1 MPTQQIRDE
10 YEIISE
16 IGAGGMAT
24 VYKAIQKSLD
34 RPVAIKE
41 LKRAYHTDG
50 QIVRRFERESQI
62 AASLQHENIVHI
74 YDYWKKPH
82 YAIVMEYVDGTNL
95 AEIIEKTGP
104 LPVDVG
110 VMIAIQVCDALEYA
124 HMRGL
129 VHRDIKPSNIMI
141 KRNGEVKLMD
151 FGIAHTR
158 NLESLTLPGTLI
170 GTPSYM
176 SPEQIL
182 GQELDVRSDI
192 FSFGI
197 VLYEMFTGVK
207 PFADDDSRPVTTR
220 IVQDAFRSP
229 RRVNSMIPRRLQ
241 CLIKKCLRKKPHRRY
256 ESMLDVG
263 RRLGKQ
269 LAGRT
274 TKAVSLLR
282 ISEYLVSKKVLAAAA
297 AQETMVI
304 TSMPPGRGR
313 LVAAVVTVTV
323 SLAVA
328 TAGTVFYMRSSIV
341 QSPVI
346 SPDVAPAPVPERP
359 PLTTTRSAET
369 SSVSTSVQAPHEVTS
384 QISSSMS
391 PTVIPRVNSIPQP
404 TAQVKSEG
412 PAPGGKKPTSAP
424 GKGKK
429 KPVSRRTDRASAP

>member
-1 MPTQQIRDE
+1 MPTQQIRDA
-10 YEIISE
+10 YEIIGE

-41 LKRAYHTDG
+41 LKRIYHTDG
-50 QIVRRFERESQI
+50 QIVRRFERESRI

-82 YAIVMEYVDGTNL
+82 HAIVMEYVDGTNL

-197 VLYEMFTGVK
+197 VLYEMFTGIK

-229 RRVNSMIPRRLQ
+229 RRVNSAIPRRLQ

-256 ESMLDVG
+256 GSMLDVG
-263 RRLGKQ
+263 RRLGNQ

-274 TKAVSLLR
+274 TKAASLLR
-282 ISEYLVSKKVLAAAA
+282 ISAYLVSKNVLAPAPAE
-297 AQETMVI
+297 ETMVI
-304 TSMPPGRGR
+304 TSRPRGKGRFAA
-313 LVAAVVTVTV
+313 AAVVVTIT
-323 SLAVA
+323 LTAA
-328 TAGTVFYMRSSIV
+328 AAGTIFYLRPSILR
-341 QSPVI
+341 SPVTA
-346 SPDVAPAPVPERP
+346 PAFAPAPEAVRSPDAI
-359 PLTTTRSAET
+359 TRTAET
-369 SSVSTSVQAPHEVTS
+369 SSVSTSAQAPEVLSS
-384 QISSSMS
+384 QIASTTTTSGMQRVSSGPSPTEQLKKQAPAQGGKRPSSS
-391 PTVIPRVNSIPQP
+391 T
-404 TAQVKSEG
+404 
-412 PAPGGKKPTSAP
+412 GKR
-424 GKGKK
+424 KK
-429 KPVSRRTDRASAP
+429 KPVSAPR

>member
-1 MPTQQIRDE
+1 MPTHQIKDE

-16 IGAGGMAT
+16 IGVGGMAT
-24 VYKAIQKSLD
+24 VYKAIQKSLA
-34 RPVAIKE
+34 RHVAIKE
-41 LKRAYHTDG
+41 LKRAYHADG

-74 YDYWKKPH
+74 YDYWRKPH

-220 IVQDAFRSP
+220 IVQDAFRAP
-229 RRVNSMIPRRLQ
+229 RRVNGIIPRRLQ

-263 RRLGKQ
+263 RKLGKQ

-282 ISEYLVSKKVLAAAA
+282 ISEYLVSKKVLAAAPS
-297 AQETMVI
+297 QETMVI
-304 TSMPPGRGR
+304 TSRPRGRGR
-313 LVAAVVTVTV
+313 LAVAAVVLMI
-323 SLAVA
+323 SLAA
-328 TAGTVFYMRSSIV
+328 AAAGTMYFIRPSLLRSPEV
-341 QSPVI
+341 SPA
-346 SPDVAPAPVPERP
+346 VAPAPAPERSH
-359 PLTTTRSAET
+359 LTITRPVET
-369 SSVSTSVQAPHEVTS
+369 SGVSTSVQTPQGISS
-384 QISSSMS
+384 QISSTISPS
-391 PTVIPRVNSIPQP
+391 SIPHLDSAPRPTVQL
-404 TAQVKSEG
+404 KKEG
-412 PAPGGKKPTSAP
+412 PVPGGKRPSSSTV
-424 GKGKK
+424 KGKK
-429 KPVSRRTDRASAP
+429 RPASPTR